1 MGQLPMNAVPSIRM
15 FVEEALRKHPAT
27 VGDLARRVQA
37 ENDVDE
43 VDLLE
48 SIKSMVHEKVIAL
61 VPPAHE
67 IATFLDYL
75 FTITLSGW
83 LWATLITIALTL
95 PVVAITPDVFP
106 LNVPRWALGSIFVLF
121 LPGYSLLQLLFPK
134 ESDLDSLERFA
145 LDVGISLALV
155 PLIGLMLN
163 FTPWGIRLI
172 PIMASLAGFTII
184 VSVGAA
190 ARKYWAVRVEPV

>member
-1 MGQLPMNAVPSIRM
+1 MNAAPSIRT
-15 FVEEALRKHPAT
+15 FVNDALRKHPAT
-27 VGDLARRVQA
+27 VGELTRQVQA
-37 ENDVDE
+37 ENGVDE
-43 VDLLE
+43 VDLFE
-48 SIKSMVHEKVIAL
+48 TIKSMVHEQAIAL
-61 VPPAHE
+61 LPPAYE

-83 LWATLITIALTL
+83 LWATLIAIALTL

-106 LNVPRWALGSIFVLF
+106 LSVPRWILGSIFVLF

-134 ESDLDSLERFA
+134 DSDLDSLERFA
-145 LDVGISLALV
+145 LDVGVSLALV

-163 FTPWGIRLI
+163 FTSWGIRLI

-190 ARKYWAVRVEPV
+190 VRKYWAVRVEPV

>member
-1 MGQLPMNAVPSIRM
+1 MGLPPMIAAPSIRIL
-15 FVEEALRKHPAT
+15 VEEAFRRHPAT
-27 VGDLARRVQA
+27 VGELARQVQA
-37 ENDVDE
+37 GNDVDD
-43 VDLLE
+43 VDLFE
-48 SIKSMVHEKVIAL
+48 TIKSMVHEKAIAL
-61 VPPAHE
+61 VPPAYE
-67 IATFLDYL
+67 VATFLDYL

-83 LWATLITIALTL
+83 LWATLIAIALTL
-95 PVVAITPDVFP
+95 TVVTITPDVFP

-134 ESDLDSLERFA
+134 QSDLDSLERLA

-172 PIMASLAGFTII
+172 PIMMSLAGFTIA
-184 VSVGAA
+184 VAVGAA
-190 ARKYWAVRVEPV
+190 VRKYWAVRVEPV

>member
-1 MGQLPMNAVPSIRM
+1 MNAAPSIRT
-15 FVEEALRKHPAT
+15 FVNDALRKHHAT
-27 VGDLARRVQA
+27 VGELTRQVQA
-37 ENDVDE
+37 ENGVDE
-43 VDLLE
+43 VDLFE
-48 SIKSMVHEKVIAL
+48 TIKSMVHEQAIAL
-61 VPPAHE
+61 LPPAYE

-83 LWATLITIALTL
+83 LWATLIAIALTL

-106 LNVPRWALGSIFVLF
+106 LSVPRWILGSIFVLF

-134 ESDLDSLERFA
+134 DSDLDSLERFA
-145 LDVGISLALV
+145 LDVGVSLALV

-184 VSVGAA
+184 VSAGAA
-190 ARKYWAVRVEPV
+190 VRKYWAVRVEPV

>member
-1 MGQLPMNAVPSIRM
+1 MNAAPSIRT
-15 FVEEALRKHPAT
+15 FVDDALRKHPAT
-27 VGDLARRVQA
+27 VGELVREVQS

-43 VDLLE
+43 VDLFDT
-48 SIKSMVHEKVIAL
+48 IKSMVHEQAIAL
-61 VPPAHE
+61 LSPTYE

-83 LWATLITIALTL
+83 LWATLIAIALTL
-95 PVVAITPDVFP
+95 PVVAITPDIFP

-134 ESDLDSLERFA
+134 ESDLDMLERFA
-145 LDVGISLALV
+145 LDVGVSLALV

-190 ARKYWAVRVEPV
+190 VRKYWAVRVEPV